1 VPLLDCRTDGWHP
14 RGLDSAATSQYRLA
28 ASAVRG
34 QGVQGV
40 PGVKGLLYVVNSRR
54 ASAFPADP
62 GAGRR
67 RRATAIFAGY
77 IAGVLA
83 GCAAGPHS
91 ADNDAD
97 ASLETFV
104 DEARSTSVLGTDA
117 QFAGSPY
124 ADVALSGLFPVRGPA
139 ECRVAVLQ
147 GGEDSFA
154 VRMEALKR
162 AQRSI
167 RVQALVFRGDEA
179 GLRIAE
185 LLKQKKAEGLDV
197 RVIVDAFSN
206 PWLQTQ
212 WLYFD
217 LKQHGIEVE
226 GYEALALQ
234 WLNELPIPKLVPHAE
249 LDDPNKRF
257 HDKMWIIDG
266 ETDQGVAVAGG
277 LNVGNEYF
285 RVNPR
290 DPDAYWRDQDV
301 VMRGRIV
308 TDLVTAFDRN
318 FDYFIG
324 IKKAK
329 GIFDTNLYW
338 DATRRVLDETGKVP
352 VHYSIDP
359 ELAASVAALESRTPA
374 PDFRPATCR
383 FFQSRPR
390 FKESYI
396 QQAYLKLIERAGTE
410 VLIANAYFVPTPS
423 LVKALKDAARRC
435 VAIKLI
441 SNSPETNDL
450 PEISMVGR
458 GHYKALLAVNV
469 SPEVAA
475 CARDSSGIRIW
486 EWVGQAADEPTRSQG
501 TMHSKYA
508 VVDGTRSLVGSYNLD
523 PRSEKLNSETA
534 LVFEEA
540 ELSGRLREAF
550 LSNDLKY
557 SREVTPERAAQFADP
572 EEVIYRFRK
581 SIGQFFEADL

>member
-1 VPLLDCRTDGWHP
+1 M
-14 RGLDSAATSQYRLA
+14 
-28 ASAVRG
+28 
-34 QGVQGV
+34 
-40 PGVKGLLYVVNSRR
+40 VNSRR
-54 ASAFPADP
+54 PSALPAGSD
-62 GAGRR
+62 GRR
-67 RRATAIFAGY
+67 YGLRGVAIFVGW
-77 IAGVLA
+77 IAGMLA
-83 GCAAGPHS
+83 GCVVGPRS
-91 ADNDAD
+91 ANNDTGPAV
-97 ASLETFV
+97 ETFV
-104 DEARSTSVLGTDA
+104 DEARSTSVLGVDSR
-117 QFAGSPY
+117 FVGSPY
-124 ADVALSGLFPVRGPA
+124 EDVALSGLFPVREPA
-139 ECRVAVLQ
+139 ECSVAVLQ

-154 VRMEALKR
+154 VRMAALKR
-162 AQRSI
+162 ANKSI
-167 RVQALVFRGDEA
+167 RIQALVFKGDEA

-185 LLKQKKAEGLDV
+185 LLKQKKADGLDV

-212 WLYFD
+212 WLFFD

-234 WLNELPIPKLVPHAE
+234 WLNELPIPKLIPHAE

-266 ETDQGVAVAGG
+266 ETDQGVAVTGG

-285 RVNPR
+285 RVNPK

-301 VMRGRIV
+301 MLRGKIV
-308 TDLVTAFDRN
+308 ADLVSAFDRN
-318 FDYFIG
+318 FDYFVG
-324 IKKAK
+324 IKRAK
-329 GIFDTNLYW
+329 GILNTNLYW
-338 DATRRVLDETGKVP
+338 DATRKVLDGTGKVP
-352 VHYSIDP
+352 VHYSTDP
-359 ELAASVAALESRTPA
+359 ELVGNVAALESRTPELH
-374 PDFRPATCR
+374 FRPATCR

-396 QQAYLKLIERAGTE
+396 QQAYLKLIERARTE

-423 LVKALKDAARRC
+423 MAQALKEAARRC
-435 VAIKLI
+435 VAVKLI

-458 GHYKALLAVNV
+458 GHYRDLLAVND

-475 CARDSSGIRIW
+475 CANDGSGIRIW
-486 EWVGQAADEPTRSQG
+486 EWVGQAADEPARSQG
-501 TMHSKYA
+501 TMHSKFA

-540 ELSGRLREAF
+540 ELSGRLREVF

-557 SREVTPERAAQFADP
+557 SREVTAERAAQFEKP

-581 SIGQFFEADL
+581 SIGQFFEPDL